1 MRIMILLLSL
11 YLSLLSNSA
20 TAVVFGDD
28 DRVQVFKPT
37 VESARVGLLKS
48 DVGICTASIID
59 HFWILTAAHC
69 VYSQLKNKH
78 ATWIEFYPGLVSETG
93 EYSYKEN
100 NFFYPYFS
108 ETVYIH
114 KVYFENLENLREK
127 DGAVYGDLALVKLRS
142 FSSTPSL
149 KKRFGA
155 FPVQLGE
162 ASEFSGVNYGYPK
175 DKPFPSLWRTYCR
188 IENWS
193 RFYIGPCD
201 TYLGQSGG
209 PLLRYAGSTPM
220 LMGVLSGANRRYSFF
235 SKITTELREDIMK
248 IIAGRQHDQD
258 NFRKARIHTPAYSRV
273 SLHNVCYKPLH
284 FAVRYL
290 DRKNNWIKNTYF
302 FKSGQKSLTFI
313 SYARHYYIYAQ
324 DTKRNMVLHGG
335 HSHYFKHLGFSLKMA
350 KMDTGPGW
358 KNILQ
363 KISCR

>member
-1 MRIMILLLSL
+1 MRFMTLLFSL
-11 YLSLLSNSA
+11 YFFLLSNSA
-20 TAVVFGDD
+20 VADVFGDD

-48 DVGICTASIID
+48 DAGICTASIID
-59 HFWILTAAHC
+59 HYWILTAAHC
-69 VYSQLKNKH
+69 VYSQLKNKY
-78 ATWIEFYPGLVSETG
+78 ATWIEFYPGMISETAG
-93 EYSYKEN
+93 YSYREN

-108 ETVYIH
+108 EAVYIQ
-114 KVYFENLENLREK
+114 KVYFDNLKNRRKK
-127 DGAVYGDLALVKLRS
+127 DSIVYGDLALVKLRS

-162 ASEFSGVNYGYPK
+162 VSEFSGVNYGYPK
-175 DKPFPSLWRTYCR
+175 DKPFPSLWRTHCR
-188 IENWS
+188 IENGLNAY
-193 RFYIGPCD
+193 FGPCD
-201 TYLGQSGG
+201 ANQGQSGG
-209 PLLRYAGSTPM
+209 PLLRYAGSTPV
-220 LMGVLSGANRRYSFF
+220 LMGVLSGSNRRQSTF

-248 IIAGRQHDQD
+248 IMAGQHHNQD
-258 NFRKARIHTPAYSRV
+258 NFRKTRIHTPAYSRV
-273 SLHNVCYKPLH
+273 TLHNVCYKSLH

-302 FKSGQKSLTFI
+302 FKSGQKAFTFV

-335 HSHYFKHLGFSLKMA
+335 HRHYFKHLGFSLEMA
-350 KMDTGPGW
+350 KMDTGRGW